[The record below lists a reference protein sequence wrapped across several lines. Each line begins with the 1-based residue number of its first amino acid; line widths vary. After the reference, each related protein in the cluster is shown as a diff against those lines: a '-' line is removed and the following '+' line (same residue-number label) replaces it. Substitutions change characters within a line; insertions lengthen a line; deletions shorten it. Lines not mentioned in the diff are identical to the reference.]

1 MSSARLIKIRH
12 TCIVVDNITETC
24 AFYKGIGFQEISK
37 MRENSSFIQTVVGI
51 NNADIRWVKLRTE
64 GEYVLELIQYE
75 QPNDAESGNRLHAVN
90 AKGFSH
96 IALETNNIFK
106 LTEKIKSL
114 GGSLI
119 SEPQRNPEN
128 THIVCYSRD
137 IEGNILELVQVV

>member
-1 MSSARLIKIRH
+1 MRL
-12 TCIVVDNITETC
+12 
-24 AFYKGIGFQEISK
+24 YKGIGFQEISR
-37 MRENSSFIQTVVGI
+37 MREKSTFIQTVVGI

-75 QPNDAESGNRLHAVN
+75 QPNDAEWGNRLHAVN

-114 GGSLI
+114 WV
-119 SEPQRNPEN
+119 
-128 THIVCYSRD
+128 H
-137 IEGNILELVQVV
+137 